1 MDETLIRGDI
11 NELQCILDFQ
21 KRGFYCSI
29 PFSGSCRYDVVV
41 DINSQLY
48 RIQCKCSSYI
58 EEEGILSM
66 SGTRQT
72 TNTIKTTRHKYS
84 KDEIDYASNDTI
96 DFDEIDY
103 FYTSWKNYSFLI
115 PVEEVSTNKYLRIK
129 KPKNGIQES
138 MSLASDYL
146 LDNVIESIIN
156 KEPIKKYRDNRII
169 SIQDGIE
176 KLWTSDELKNEFTER
191 QIHYIKERIMKD
203 GMAYNK
209 KWKYKEFPTL

>member
-41 DINSQLY
+41 DINNQLY

-72 TNTIKTTRHKYS
+72 INTTKTIKYKYS
-84 KDEIDYASNDTI
+84 KE
-96 DFDEIDY
+96 EIDY
-103 FYTSWKNYSFLI
+103 FYTSWENYSFLI

-156 KEPIKKYRDNRII
+156 KEPIKKYKDNRII

-176 KLWTSDELKNEFTER
+176 KLWTSDELKNEFTKR
-191 QIHYIKERIMKD
+191 QIRYIKGRIMKD
-203 GMAYNK
+203 GIAYNK
-209 KWKYKEFPTL
+209 KWKYKEFPAL